1 MWEIKTFQTKE
12 EMEKF
17 TNSHK
22 ITYSRVF
29 INNVPY
35 AIEYKAIKEVK

>member
-35 AIEYKAIKEVK
+35 AIEYKQRKEAK